1 MKHLST
7 ICVMGLLTFVM
18 GVFASAAAQGKPA
31 ANQPALA
38 SVLDGQ
44 ITSLERQFIAA
55 AEALPEDKFDYSPA
69 SLDLPGSEFKSV
81 RTFSQQIKHVAA
93 DNFAIWAPLTGK
105 PEPAGLNAPNGPENL
120 KTRAE
125 ILKFL
130 NDSFA
135 FGHKAVSGMNANNE
149 LELVEFRGN
158 KVTRIYLAIFAMTHA
173 YDHYGQ
179 LVEYLRMNGVVP
191 PASRPR

>member
-1 MKHLST
+1 MKHLKT
-7 ICVMGLLTFVM
+7 ICVMSLLIFAM
-18 GVFASAAAQGKPA
+18 CVFASAAAQGKPA

-55 AEALPEDKFDYSPA
+55 AEAMPEDKFDYSPA

-93 DNFAIWAPLTGK
+93 DNIAIWAPLTGK

-125 ILKFL
+125 VLKFL
-130 NDSFA
+130 KDSFA
-135 FGHKAVSGMNANNE
+135 FGHKAVAGMNANNE
-149 LELVEFRGN
+149 LELVEFRGSS
-158 KVTRIYLAIFAMTHA
+158 VTRIYLAVFAVTHA

-179 LVEYLRMNGVVP
+179 LVEYLRMNGIVP

>member
-18 GVFASAAAQGKPA
+18 GVFASATAQGKPA

-120 KTRAE
+120 RTRAE

-158 KVTRIYLAIFAMTHA
+158 KVTRIYLAIFAMTHG

-179 LVEYLRMNGVVP
+179 LVEYLRMNGIVP